1 MNWDHLQDWAQD
13 EGPIKIKVFDQDVLL
28 YFPYNHDAILT
39 VKTIEGAE
47 YAAHD
52 KSWTLTVTED
62 NIKAVAGVI
71 ADLEQ
76 IFVEAEIKEKAAQQ
90 RRIDIAPLVLERLQ
104 RRFEHRHL
112 LLDAEDEWITVS
124 FPYHQKSL
132 NAIKKIDGRK
142 WDGDEKIW
150 RLPSDEERQIRSALA
165 KILRVLN
172 AGKLPS

>member
-1 MNWDHLQDWAQD
+1 MSWEHLQDWAQE
-13 EGPIKIKVFDQDVLL
+13 EGPVKIKVFDQDILL

-39 VKTIEGAE
+39 VKTVEGAE

-71 ADLEQ
+71 ADLEH
-76 IFVEAEIKEKAAQQ
+76 IFVEAESKAQEAQQ
-90 RRIDIAPLVLERLQ
+90 RRLDIAPLVLDRLQ

-112 LLDAEDEWITVS
+112 ELDAEDEWITVR

-142 WDGDEKIW
+142 WDGDEKRW
-150 RLPSDEERQIRSALA
+150 LLPCDEERQIRSALA
-165 KILRVLN
+165 KILRVMN